1 VNAHERING
10 IKMVLFM
17 DVKAINR
24 ALKEA
29 STFCRCHGRNSTP
42 PPTPSPRLSGE
53 RGFEFRNN

>member
-1 VNAHERING
+1 
-10 IKMVLFM
+10 M

-53 RGFEFRNN
+53 RAGERGFEFRNN